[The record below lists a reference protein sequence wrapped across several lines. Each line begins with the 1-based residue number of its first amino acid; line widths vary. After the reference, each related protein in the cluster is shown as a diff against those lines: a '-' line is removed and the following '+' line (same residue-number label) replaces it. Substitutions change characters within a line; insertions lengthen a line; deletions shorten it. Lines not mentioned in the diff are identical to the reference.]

1 MDRFSWYQDEKSLTL
16 VFYKNFALKE
26 ALKLNL
32 NNKKLSICFNTSDD
46 DEKYTYNF
54 NLTSNIKNP
63 SESDENMKV
72 SITDKKMEIKLFKT
86 EGGMWDNLESDD
98 SKQENSNRIT
108 NSYDKFSD
116 KNFNEE
122 LVVDENTEDSDEKFM
137 NLLKEIYS
145 KGDEETKRAMVKS
158 FTTSSGERL
167 STNWNSVKDK

>member
-1 MDRFSWYQDEKSLTL
+1 
-16 VFYKNFALKE
+16 
-26 ALKLNL
+26 
-32 NNKKLSICFNTSDD
+32 
-46 DEKYTYNF
+46 
-54 NLTSNIKNP
+54 
-63 SESDENMKV
+63 MKV
-72 SITDKKMEIKLFKT
+72 SITDVECGITWNQMTLNKRIQT
-86 EGGMWDNLESDD
+86 ELQIHMIN
-98 SKQENSNRIT
+98 
-108 NSYDKFSD
+108 D